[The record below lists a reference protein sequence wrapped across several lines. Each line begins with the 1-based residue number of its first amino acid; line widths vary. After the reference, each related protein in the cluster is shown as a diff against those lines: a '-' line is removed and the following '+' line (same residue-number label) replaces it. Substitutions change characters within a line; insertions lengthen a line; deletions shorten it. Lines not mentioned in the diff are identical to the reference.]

1 MTTAAGFFEPQAA
14 TAPLPPALLALLRQP
29 TTGGWHDS
37 SLDLLRGLE
46 VQDLGPV
53 ELPAWEDAAPALN

>member
-1 MTTAAGFFEPQAA
+1 MTAPTFFEPP
-14 TAPLPPALLALLRQP
+14 TAHALPPALLAWLRQP

-46 VQDLGPV
+46 VNDLGPV
-53 ELPAWEDAAPALN
+53 ELLEWDSSLMAG